1 MRFKKFM
8 KSLGRYFMIA
18 VGAGVLAAGINIF
31 LYPYKIAPGGIAG
44 LATIISYMIN
54 GFLPLGVLIILL
66 NFPLFIAGLVK
77 LGWKFMFRTL
87 YATIIMS
94 VVIDVTSLYMVNLG
108 DFFFK
113 GNETDLILFALF
125 GGLLVGAGMGLIFR
139 LGATTGGTDLMAELV
154 RRSGLNVSMG
164 TAVLIFDTLI
174 VILAGIY
181 FQSLLLALYA
191 IISVIVASKT
201 VDSILEGFN
210 FSKGIFIISSEP
222 EKISQRILEELGRGL
237 TGFRGTGKFTEERKE
252 ILFCVA
258 RAKYINE
265 IKLIVKDA
273 DPTAFVVVTNV
284 HEVLGEGFAG
294 FDNKIS

>member
-8 KSLGRYFMIA
+8 KALGRYFLIA
-18 VGAGVLAAGINIF
+18 AGAGIMAAGINIF
-31 LYPYKIAPGGIAG
+31 LYPYKIAVGGISG
-44 LATIISYMIN
+44 LATVISYMIN
-54 GFLPLGVLIILL
+54 GFLPLGVLIILFNL
-66 NFPLFIAGLVK
+66 PLFITGLVK

-94 VVIDVTSLYMVNLG
+94 VIIDLTAPFMRDLG
-108 DFFFK
+108 EFFFK
-113 GNETDLILFALF
+113 GHETDLILFALF

-139 LGATTGGTDLMAELV
+139 MGATTGGTDLMAELV

-164 TAVLIFDTLI
+164 TAVMMFDAMI
-174 VILAGIY
+174 VILAGLY

-191 IISVIVASKT
+191 IIAVIVSSKT

-222 EKISQRILEELGRGL
+222 EKISKRILEELGRGL
-237 TGFRGTGKFTEERKE
+237 TGFKGTGKYTGDRKE

-258 RAKYINE
+258 RAKYIND
-265 IKLIVKDA
+265 IKLIVKEA